1 MKIKLDECVDFR
13 LAIILRQ
20 AGHEAVTVQE
30 QGLRGINDKDLYN
43 ICVSEGY
50 ILVTLDIHFSNVLRF
65 APEPTPGLV
74 VLRGPDD
81 LFATIRILVRTL
93 IDGLERETPEGTLWI
108 IEPGRIRV
116 HEKTEEDEGS

>member
-20 AGHEAVTVQE
+20 AAHEAVTVQE
-30 QGLRGINDKDLYN
+30 QGLRGIDDIALYN

-65 APEPTPGLV
+65 APEPTSGIV

-93 IDGLERETPEGTLWI
+93 IDGLKKGTPEGKLWI

-116 HEKTEEDEGS
+116 HEKMEEDEGS